1 MNLKQIDTRIQELLN
16 SERSLSKELESIFT
30 KSIETEDI
38 KFFTSIDWSFSLLK
52 WETVVIDWN
61 LKVEMVT
68 EFLESDLYL
77 ENFLLYFFWKIS
89 WDKFWREVF
98 WKVKDDELEKLFRV
112 SQTKDKLQLKKILEW
127 YFSKWLKTF
136 QVNKLRK
143 EKDLKAIQNELN
155 SLQNTRLSSFWS
167 YYAEEVNEWNLD
179 SSKEVETSNVSRKS
193 EESEKS
199 KTSEKSEYS
208 EKSKKSDSSTFSEKS
223 EEAKRAEES
232 IYSSS
237 SWRSA
242 TADVALSVD
251 EDFLKKAFKNMPK
264 KLEEDATKRKVENLF
279 TETDKKKMEESKKS
293 LSDIIDDLQTDE
305 DTSDEV
311 KEFVEDIKDTTEISL
326 WEIQQLNET
335 ASFQYRDIS
344 TSLENLEEEKEEV
357 AFFIVR
363 VWHVVTVVMTFWIVT
378 LVLYKLLF

>member
-1 MNLKQIDTRIQELLN
+1 MNLKQIDTKIQELIN

-38 KFFTSIDWSFSLLK
+38 KFFSSIDWSFSLLK
-52 WETVVIDWN
+52 WEEVILDWN
-61 LKVEMVT
+61 LKVEVVT
-68 EFLESDLYL
+68 EFLVSDLYL
-77 ENFLLYFFWKIS
+77 ESFLQYFFWKIS

-112 SQTKDKLQLKKILEW
+112 AQTKDKFQLKKILEW
-127 YFSKWLKTF
+127 YFTKWLKTF

-143 EKDLKAIQNELN
+143 EKELKTIQNELS
-155 SLQNTRLSSFWS
+155 SLQNTRLNNFWT
-167 YYAEEVNEWNLD
+167 YYTEEVNEWNFD
-179 SSKEVETSNVSRKS
+179 NFKEVEASNISKKS

-199 KTSEKSEYS
+199 KTSEKSDYS
-208 EKSKKSDSSTFSEKS
+208 EKSKKADSSTYSERS

-237 SWRSA
+237 SWRAA

-251 EDFLKKAFKNMPK
+251 EEFLKKAFKNMPK

-293 LSDIIDDLQTDE
+293 LSDIIDDLKTDE
-305 DTSDEV
+305 NTSDEV
-311 KEFVEDIKDTTEISL
+311 KEFVEDITDNSKLSL
-326 WEIQQLNET
+326 WEIQQLNEE

-357 AFFIVR
+357 SFFIVR
-363 VWHVVTVVMTFWIVT
+363 VWHIVTVVMFFWIAT
-378 LVLYKLLF
+378 LILYKLLF